1 MNAKR
6 ASSHSRRA
14 SAGSTGGPLPIFSV
28 FRETCD
34 AITRGVLI
42 SRPSQRDKEFAFQD
56 WFSARLTD
64 CGLLFD
70 QNGRNSYPDFFLVN
84 EPLGFETKGLGWP
97 GREANYDCNSQAP
110 SGLHNGRTIY
120 YVFGRYPARQTG
132 SSYPVIDLVIC
143 HGDFLNA
150 DHSYVHEN
158 KNLKTFG
165 SYGDIMLRDRKMYV
179 APTPFALTE
188 GTTGQR
194 TLIVPS
200 DTPPPSALVAV
211 GSLVRVEAERLLVGY
226 SFDLTT
232 NTLTGRYVPNPAA
245 GKSHAFMAYRL
256 PAASP
261 VPVSMKQGDIELDEE
276 DDDDE
281 T

>member
-1 MNAKR
+1 MTPKR
-6 ASSHSRRA
+6 SSRRA
-14 SAGSTGGPLPIFSV
+14 SRRTARASGTPAIFSV

-42 SRPSQRDKEFAFQD
+42 RRPSQRDKEFAFQD
-56 WFSARLTD
+56 WFSARLGA

-70 QNGRNSYPDFFLVN
+70 QNGRNSYPDFFLVS

-150 DHSYVHEN
+150 DHSYVHQN

-179 APTPFALTE
+179 APTPFALTD

-194 TLIVPS
+194 TLIVPKAM
-200 DTPPPSALVAV
+200 TPPSGFTAV
-211 GSLVRVEAERLLVGY
+211 GSLVRVEADELLVGY

-232 NTLTGRYVPNPAA
+232 NTLTGSHIPNPAA
-245 GKSHAFMAYRL
+245 GKSHSFTAYRL
-256 PAASP
+256 PTPDP
-261 VPVSMKQGDIELDEE
+261 VPVSMKQGAIDLDEE
-276 DDDDE
+276 DDDE
-281 T
+281 AS